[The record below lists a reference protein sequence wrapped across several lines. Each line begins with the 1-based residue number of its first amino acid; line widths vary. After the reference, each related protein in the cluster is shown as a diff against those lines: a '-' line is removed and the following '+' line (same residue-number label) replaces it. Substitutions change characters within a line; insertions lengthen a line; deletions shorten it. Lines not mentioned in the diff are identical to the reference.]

1 MNGPPKR
8 RGRPPIATLT
18 DPQRRA
24 FRAVSDL
31 AARHGYP
38 PTAQE
43 LADVLGMSAPSAW
56 TLVSQLVKKEYLKR
70 DANKSRGLSIVR
82 EIDDAPERVELVSV
96 PIVGHVAAGAP
107 IFAEENIIGEILVE
121 NTVVKGDSC
130 FALRVAG
137 QSMVNAGIADKDVI
151 VVRRQPLAEHR
162 DIVVAML
169 HDEATVKRLSF
180 QGSRIELLPEN
191 PRFKAITVGPD
202 DDFRILGKVI
212 AIRGTGGPNKR

>member
-8 RGRPPIATLT
+8 RGRPPVATLT

-24 FRAVSDL
+24 FRAVSDFI
-31 AARHGYP
+31 ARHGYP

-56 TLVSQLVKKEYLKR
+56 TLVSQLVRKDYLKR
-70 DANKSRGLSIVR
+70 ESNKARGLSIVR
-82 EIDDAPERVELVSV
+82 EVDDAPTKVELVPV
-96 PIVGHVAAGAP
+96 PIVGRVAAGVP
-107 IFAEENIIGEILVE
+107 IFANENIIGEILVE

-137 QSMVNAGIADKDVI
+137 QSMANAGIADKDVI
-151 VVRRQPLAEHR
+151 IVRRQPLAENR
-162 DIVVAML
+162 DIVVAVIG
-169 HDEATVKRLSF
+169 DEATVKRLSF
-180 QGSRIELLPEN
+180 QGPRIELLPEN
-191 PRFKAITVGPD
+191 PRFKPMVVGPD

-212 AIRGTGGPNKR
+212 AIRSTGAPKKH